1 MSPGA
6 RTIPAAMVLPTA
18 AEMPN
23 HMPSTRSKRPRPGA
37 VVLDTD
43 APVPNSVLDVVATP
57 DVLDNGLRKSAKRG
71 DDKGHSGKCKP
82 KRKRK
87 RGIESR
93 ILEPEKTLAVKSEVA
108 RHPPA
113 QRTEGAA
120 EVSVVIPCLDEAKSI
135 GICVEKALTAF
146 RGAGLRGEVVVADNG
161 STDGSIE
168 IAEKLGARV
177 VHVQQRGYGL
187 ALRAGIAAAH
197 GAFIVMGDADDSYDF
212 SEVPRFVEMWRKGN
226 DVVMG
231 NRFRGEI
238 KPGAMPWHHKYIG
251 NPGLSSLLNLF
262 FGAGI
267 GDSHCGMRGFT
278 RAVYERMDLRST
290 GMEFASEFVIKAAQL
305 GAKIAEI
312 PITLWPDKRGR
323 PPHLR
328 SFRDGWRHL
337 RFMLLYAPNWLFV
350 LPGALFMMLGLFLVF
365 WLLPGPRAFTG
376 HVVLDVHTM
385 IFGVIFTLLGAQI
398 LSIGAFAKVFSYAE
412 RFDHRGTVSLKR
424 VLKRVKLESG
434 LLLGGMMFLAGFA
447 GCAWVTW
454 KWVASGFG
462 PLQEVRQVLFWAMWL
477 FLGLQ
482 IIFASF
488 FLSMLGISRGT
499 YIGDYDLK

>member
-1 MSPGA
+1 VRGGGVTAERELRVESAARFASDARGGA
-6 RTIPAAMVLPTA
+6 
-18 AEMPN
+18 
-23 HMPSTRSKRPRPGA
+23 
-37 VVLDTD
+37 D
-43 APVPNSVLDVVATP
+43 
-57 DVLDNGLRKSAKRG
+57 
-71 DDKGHSGKCKP
+71 
-82 KRKRK
+82 
-87 RGIESR
+87 
-93 ILEPEKTLAVKSEVA
+93 
-108 RHPPA
+108 
-113 QRTEGAA
+113 
-120 EVSVVIPCLDEAKSI
+120 VSVVIPCLNEANSI
-135 GICVEKALTAF
+135 GICVSKAMEAI
-146 RGAGLRGEVVVADNG
+146 RAAGLRGEVVVADNG
-161 STDGSIE
+161 STDGSME
-168 IAEKLGARV
+168 IAQKLGARV
-177 VHVQQRGYGL
+177 ARAEARGYGS
-187 ALRAGIAAAH
+187 ALRAGIAAAQ

-212 SEVPRFVEMWRKGN
+212 SEVPRFVEKWRQGN

-238 KPGAMPWHHKYIG
+238 KPGAMPWHHKYVG
-251 NPGLSSLLNLF
+251 NPALSSLLNLF
-262 FGAGI
+262 FHTGI

-305 GAKIAEI
+305 GAKMAEI

-350 LPGALFMMLGLFLVF
+350 LPGAAFVLLGLLLVF
-365 WLLPGPRAFTG
+365 WLLPGPRAITPQ
-376 HVVLDVHTM
+376 VTLDVHTM

-412 RFDHRGTVSLKR
+412 RFDRSGTVSLKR
-424 VLKRVKLESG
+424 MLKRVTLESG
-434 LLLGGMMFLAGFA
+434 LLLGGVLFLTGLAG
-447 GCAWVTW
+447 CVWVTW
-454 KWVASGFG
+454 QWAASGFG
-462 PLQEVRQVLFWAMWL
+462 PLQQVRQVLFWSMWL